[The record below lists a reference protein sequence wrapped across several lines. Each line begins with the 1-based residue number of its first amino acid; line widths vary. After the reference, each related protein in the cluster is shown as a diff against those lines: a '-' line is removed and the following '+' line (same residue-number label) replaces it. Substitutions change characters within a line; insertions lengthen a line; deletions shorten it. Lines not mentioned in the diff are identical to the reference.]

1 MLGMEAEDSPI
12 GRMRLHPVHMDQA
25 RGKKGGLGP
34 PKTSQRSMDRE
45 HESTVNHAV
54 WAEL

>member
-1 MLGMEAEDSPI
+1 MEAEDSPT
-12 GRMRLHPVHMDQA
+12 GHMRLHPVHMDQA

-34 PKTSQRSMDRE
+34 PKTSQRSVDRE

>member
-1 MLGMEAEDSPI
+1 MPGKEVEESFLA
-12 GRMRLHPVHMDQA
+12 GRTCLHPVHMDQA

-45 HESTVNHAV
+45 HESTVNRAV
-54 WAEL
+54 